1 MIIVIATIIIRKT
14 CIDTNNSRKIVTT
27 INIMILKII
36 LINLENMGIQSEVHI
51 YIYICFP
58 HCLFGEI
65 LLF

>member
-1 MIIVIATIIIRKT
+1 MIIVIATIIITKT

-51 YIYICFP
+51 YIYVFLIAYLVKYCF
-58 HCLFGEI
+58 F
-65 LLF
+65 